1 MGHLKKN
8 KSVLKA
14 KIGNLSWKSYFYDL
28 GNLYF
33 SHAKKHKNSYDAG
46 ANLDADNFI
55 ANCKSAAASVT
66 STCKYQSTR
75 IQIAF

>member
-1 MGHLKKN
+1 MKKATFTILATCISVMP
-8 KSVLKA
+8 KSIRIA
-14 KIGNLSWKSYFYDL
+14 TI
-28 GNLYF
+28 
-33 SHAKKHKNSYDAG
+33 AG